1 MENKG
6 TLYLVGTPIGNL
18 SDMTFRAVETLKSV
32 DFICAED
39 TRVTAKL
46 LNYFEIKKPMVSYHE
61 HNANTVGS
69 VIADRLEAGENAAIV
84 TDAGMPCISDPGE
97 LLVKECARRNIDI
110 KVVPGATAVMSAA
123 ALSGLSSKSINFRG
137 FLSVNKKQRY
147 AHLSALESCPDTLI
161 FYEAPHKLSSTLDD
175 MLNFFGDRKIAICR
189 ELTKIHEEVKRT
201 TLSQAAEFYREN
213 KPKGEFVL
221 VIEGADPA
229 EGSAPQT
236 LADALGQ
243 VRRLTENG
251 MRPADACREAAR
263 VSSFSKGELYSAFLE
278 EQDK

>member
-18 SDMTFRAVETLKSV
+18 SDMTFRAVETLKNV

-61 HNANTVGS
+61 HNANAVGS

-97 LLVKECARRNIDI
+97 LLVKECVHRDIDI

-147 AHLSALESCPDTLI
+147 AHLTALKDCPDTLI
-161 FYEAPHKLSSTLDD
+161 FYEAPHKLSNTLDD
-175 MLNFFGDRKIAICR
+175 MLNFFGDRKIAVCR
-189 ELTKIHEEVKRT
+189 ELTKLHEEVMRT
-201 TLSQAAEFYREN
+201 TLSQAAEFYHEN

-229 EGSAPQT
+229 ESSAPQT
-236 LADALGQ
+236 IADALEQ
-243 VRRLTENG
+243 VKRLTENG
-251 MRPADACREAAR
+251 MRPADACRETAK

-278 EQDK
+278 EQEK